1 MCTIIITFHW
11 SFISTSAFEDNTSS
25 KPPLSLSLPPTI
37 DARRRNSFRGRGARG
52 IHDVA
57 PRRRVSTEER
67 NLELCSPVNPPATT
81 NACTCTKLTYCGLG
95 HPSSLESLYMT
106 AFQYIHRFSFQ
117 SWRKAKVVKWC
128 RKK

>member
-1 MCTIIITFHW
+1 MCTIIITFQW
-11 SFISTSAFEDNTSS
+11 SFIITSAFEDNTSS

-67 NLELCSPVNPPATT
+67 NLEWCSPVNPPATT
-81 NACTCTKLTYCGLG
+81 NACTCTKLTCGLG
-95 HPSSLESLYMT
+95 LPSSLESLYMT
-106 AFQYIHRFSFQ
+106 AFQYIHRFCLQ
-117 SWRKAKVVKWC
+117 SWRKVKVVKWC